1 MVVLVKRVSNISIRL
16 NAPLKGGE
24 KTHSMFTGCGLLL
37 MCDNF
42 DNTELLRYVMNSK

>member
-1 MVVLVKRVSNISIRL
+1 MAVLVKRVSNILISL
-16 NAPLKGGE
+16 KSHLKGGE

-42 DNTELLRYVMNSK
+42 DNTELLSYVMNSK

>member
-1 MVVLVKRVSNISIRL
+1 MVVLVKRVSNILISL
-16 NAPLKGGE
+16 KSHLKGGE
-24 KTHSMFTGCGLLL
+24 KTHSMFTGCRLLL